1 MQKFIAFVTR
11 YKEYITFS
19 ALVIICLSLISI
31 GDVSRIGGFR
41 TVIIGSMA
49 WMQGA
54 FSWIPNP
61 GALKNEN
68 RSLRELNLQLS
79 TEVIKMRSAM
89 IENSRLRN
97 LIDFKQT
104 FPDSLISTEIV
115 GKSSIELRNYVVIN
129 KGEDEGITQG
139 MPVRTDAGLV
149 GTIIGSSSNFSL
161 VEMVNNRNVKVSAK
175 ILRTN
180 IDGILTWSG
189 GDYFNLNNIPTS
201 FDVKKG
207 DVVLTS
213 EFTNKFPADI
223 PFGEVYEVIDENNSL
238 FFTVKIKPFVNL
250 ATVEQLFVVKRI
262 PDEERLKLILN
273 LEERLKIKKKN

>member
-1 MQKFIAFVTR
+1 
-11 YKEYITFS
+11 
-19 ALVIICLSLISI
+19 LVIICLSLISI

-61 GALKNEN
+61 GALQNEN

-89 IENSRLRN
+89 IENDRLRS
-97 LIDFKQT
+97 LIDFKQN
-104 FPDSLISTEIV
+104 FPDSLISAEIV

-129 KGEDEGITQG
+129 KGDEEGIVQG
-139 MPVRTDAGLV
+139 MSVRTDAGLV
-149 GTIIGSSSNFSL
+149 GTIIGSSDNYSL
-161 VEMVNNRNVKVSAK
+161 IEMVNNRNVKVSAK
-175 ILRTN
+175 IERTN

-207 DVVLTS
+207 DVILTS
-213 EFTNKFPADI
+213 EFTNKYPANI
-223 PFGEVYEVIDENNSL
+223 PFGEVNEVIDEKNSL
-238 FFTVKIKPFVNL
+238 FFTVRVRPFVNL
-250 ATVEQLFVVKRI
+250 ATVEQVFVVKKI
-262 PDEERLKLILN
+262 PDAERLRLILE
-273 LEERLKIKKKN
+273 LEERLNTKKKN